1 MKIVET
7 AIATTG
13 IFLAIS
19 LTPHTASS
27 QDQIPPGC
35 RVDGESIIAELQ
47 KIHGEEVKA
56 IGLTA
61 QGNLVRWLANDENG
75 SWSMVTTMPARPDGT
90 APGCLNVH
98 GGFWEIMLPA
108 PQGPAS

>member
-1 MKIVET
+1 MTKAQSTIAGLGLFSLT
-7 AIATTG
+7 ALLPTG
-13 IFLAIS
+13 ILA
-19 LTPHTASS
+19 

-35 RVDGESIIAELQ
+35 RVDGRSIIAELQ
-47 KIHGEEVKA
+47 KDHGEEVKA
-56 IGLTA
+56 IGLNA

-90 APGCLNVH
+90 APGCLNDH

-108 PQGPAS
+108 PGPES